1 MPQEQRLIELNRL
14 KVFTADSSVTA
25 IADTLLAEKQIQVN
39 FDTAAIAAN
48 PTLAFIKQQIDIANR
63 EKAVEQSRL
72 KPDFSVG
79 YFNQSLVGYQTV
91 NGIVIFKGICF
102 TRFIS

>member
-1 MPQEQRLIELNRL
+1 
-14 KVFTADSSVTA
+14 
-25 IADTLLAEKQIQVN
+25 KQIQVT

-48 PTLAFIKQQIDIANR
+48 PTLAFIKQQIDIASR

-91 NGIVIFKGICF
+91 NGADKYYGVGH
-102 TRFIS
+102 RFQGV